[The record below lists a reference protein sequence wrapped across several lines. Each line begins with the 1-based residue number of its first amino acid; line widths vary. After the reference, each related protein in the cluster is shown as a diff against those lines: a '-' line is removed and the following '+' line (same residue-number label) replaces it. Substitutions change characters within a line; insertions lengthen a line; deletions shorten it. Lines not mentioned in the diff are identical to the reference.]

1 MREAERMG
9 GIPRDARVEA
19 ASLLEPGTAMV
30 VMEGAVDFWSAD
42 QWWLG
47 MLHRSA
53 GGWSGNAEEW
63 IGTNLPDAN
72 GGLKYVPANKM
83 SGGWPETNVL
93 VAVLPDR
100 SAVAVELDLD
110 GVPHR
115 YLTDPGESTLIIA
128 LPDVIERPIPVRFI
142 GPVRLCV
149 RQQSCCR

>member
-30 VMEGAVDFWSAD
+30 VMEGRSTSGRPISGG
-42 QWWLG
+42 LG
-47 MLHRSA
+47 RFTGQLE
-53 GGWSGNAEEW
+53 GGRGNAEEW